1 MGKFTTKR
9 PLSDAYRAHPQ
20 SRTTQCSSVS
30 LRRCS
35 MLSFFIGTFR
45 VALKGAQTDSKMHYI
60 IESNN
65 MLLLFAIGS
74 TNGDINKEAI

>member
-1 MGKFTTKR
+1 
-9 PLSDAYRAHPQ
+9 
-20 SRTTQCSSVS
+20 
-30 LRRCS
+30 